1 MGPHVS
7 KKSLIRLFCRW
18 KTKRDFQCWAWG
30 GGQASAGFRAAYLAV
45 GWMGVLHVLAMPGS
59 GRGRVDGLCR

>member
-1 MGPHVS
+1 MSAGKEVGLKNPRERAAA
-7 KKSLIRLFCRW
+7 LQ
-18 KTKRDFQCWAWG
+18 RDFQFWAWAG
-30 GGQASAGFRAAYLAV
+30 GRASAGFRAAYLAV